1 MQVAL
6 WTRDA
11 MQDEMNLRIGQIM
24 KSKLEILDSDPIRY
38 EVHKDSSARTGSVVK
53 PKITIPPKESS
64 NRNTQ
69 N

>member
-1 MQVAL
+1 MAL

-11 MQDEMNLRIGQIM
+11 SQDDMNLRIGQIM
-24 KSKLEILDSDPIRY
+24 KTKLEILDTEPIRY

-53 PKITIPPKESS
+53 PKIVIPS
-64 NRNTQ
+64 NNSTRNTQ